1 MRTWILTDAYF
12 IDWSERSPTEQ
23 VRMRPFVMMGV
34 IVCHRY
40 ARTEMARGSPPR
52 ASDARLPYNYEK
64 NQSRKLKSVMVSEQ
78 TDQNFVIFC
87 LFFSFPRIHS
97 FYKGRLMNVT
107 AAQTDPCL
115 PFLPYGI
122 KYEIFDTH
130 VSLNYIK

>member
-78 TDQNFVIFC
+78 TDQNIVI
-87 LFFSFPRIHS
+87 FFSFLV
-97 FYKGRLMNVT
+97 FQGFT
-107 AAQTDPCL
+107 AFIRED
-115 PFLPYGI
+115 
-122 KYEIFDTH
+122 
-130 VSLNYIK
+130 